1 MEEGIKEGM
10 ISSLK
15 EENRQLTVK
24 LADIQETNNKL
35 SNQVHFTSNSF
46 LRILSIEFLLNR

>member
-1 MEEGIKEGM
+1 MEDGIKEGM